1 MNELEQ
7 IEQKYNFTYP
17 KLYRQLYLDGMLD
30 SGGEYGQDWNAKYY
44 AKLAENPPMLFFG
57 FDFELLKWDSIVEEI
72 EAFKDPNDYRQT
84 KPEFQFVP
92 FGRQKNGDLYV
103 FQFDR
108 QNGKDVP
115 VTLVYHD
122 DITAVVLAKNLQDF
136 IFRDLLED
144 LTNTKYSHTASGD
157 LKVNSAN
164 LLRTHG
170 KYLKR
175 NQVEKLKEIYGRDVF
190 EYIETTSTGLELP
203 LEGLISIDE
212 LEEVLKQEINFDAL
226 DKEFEYCNS

>member
-30 SGGEYGQDWNAKYY
+30 SGGEYGPDWNAKYY
-44 AKLAENPPMLFFG
+44 AKLAQNPPMLFFG
-57 FDFELLKWDSIVEEI
+57 FDFELLKWNSIVEEI

-108 QNGKDVP
+108 QNGEDVP
-115 VTLVYHD
+115 VTLIYHD

-144 LTNTKYSHTASGD
+144 LTSMKYSHTASGD

-164 LLRTHG
+164 IIRTHR
-170 KYLKR
+170 KYLKHS
-175 NQVEKLKEIYGRDVF
+175 QVEKLEEIYRRDVL
-190 EYIETTSTGLELP
+190 EYIETTSTGLELQ
-203 LEGLISIDE
+203 LEGLISNDE
-212 LEEVLKQEINFDAL
+212 LEQVLKQEISFDAL
-226 DKEFEYCNS
+226 DNEFEYCNS